1 MKEYRALFNGKK
13 VTVLGLGLLG
23 RGVGDA
29 EFLAKCGAHVL
40 VTDTKTEEQL
50 AASVEKLKQYK
61 NVSFRL
67 GGHDEEDFIN
77 CDLVIK
83 GAKTP
88 LNSEYIA
95 VARKAGIEVVMST
108 ALFAKYAMQEGVTI
122 VGVTGTRGK
131 STVTH
136 MIFHCLDE
144 ANKHLGLNPP
154 VGAVGRTIRQRRI
167 VLGGNVRDV
176 STLAMLPDV
185 EKGDIAVLELDSWQL
200 QGFGDLKISPHVA
213 VFTNLYPDHR
223 DYYPDM
229 ETYFLDKANIFKNQS
244 RRQGVG
250 TPTSDSPVGAG
261 GASGKSGDYLF
272 VGSSI
277 AERVRAE
284 KPSVEAIVPHALPT
298 DWKLKIIGEH
308 NRQNAAL
315 AVAALRAL
323 GLSESGIQKGVESF
337 EGLEGRLQF
346 AGTVNVVKIYNDTSA
361 TTPEA
366 AIVALRSVGDKQNRK
381 VVLIIG
387 GDEKNLDMSGLIAEI
402 PKWCSKVV
410 LFKERGTER
419 IRDEVFALS
428 AHGID
433 IYEEEGL
440 PATVH
445 RAFSVAV
452 PGETIVFSPA
462 FSSFG
467 KYFENE
473 YDRGNQFM
481 KLVKEI
487 GAA

>member
-1 MKEYRALFNGKK
+1 MKDYGALFKDKK
-13 VTVLGLGLLG
+13 ITVLGLGLLG
-23 RGVGDA
+23 RGAGDV
-29 EFLAKCGAHVL
+29 EFLAKCGAKVL
-40 VTDTKTEEQL
+40 VTDKKSESEL
-50 AASVEKLKQYK
+50 AESVNKLKLFP
-61 NVSFRL
+61 NVTFRL
-67 GGHDEEDFIN
+67 GRHDEKDFTN
-77 CDLVIK
+77 CDMVIK
-83 GAKTP
+83 AAGVP
-88 LNSEYIA
+88 LNSPEIA
-95 VARKAGIEVVMST
+95 AARKAGVEVAMST
-108 ALFAKYAMQEGVTI
+108 ALFAKYAMEAESKI

-131 STVTH
+131 STVSH
-136 MIFHCLDE
+136 MIYHCLHE
-144 ANKHLGLNPP
+144 AGKHLGLNRAE
-154 VGAVGRTIRQRRI
+154 GAVGRTIRQRRI

-272 VGSSI
+272 FGSSI
-277 AERVRAE
+277 AESVRAE

-346 AGTVNVVKIYNDTSA
+346 AGTVNGVKIYNDTSA

-419 IRDEVFALS
+419 IRDE
-428 AHGID
+428 
-433 IYEEEGL
+433 
-440 PATVH
+440 
-445 RAFSVAV
+445 
-452 PGETIVFSPA
+452 
-462 FSSFG
+462 
-467 KYFENE
+467 
-473 YDRGNQFM
+473 
-481 KLVKEI
+481 
-487 GAA
+487 